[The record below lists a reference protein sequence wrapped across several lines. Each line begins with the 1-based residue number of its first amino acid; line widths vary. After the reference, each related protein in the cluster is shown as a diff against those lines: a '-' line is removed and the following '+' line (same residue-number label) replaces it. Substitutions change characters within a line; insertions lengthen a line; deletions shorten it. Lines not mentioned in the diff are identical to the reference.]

1 MKKTVVV
8 YVGEGL
14 ADWEA
19 GYALAGLNNP
29 ALFGL
34 AEPPFS
40 VRYATSDGAP
50 ARTMGG
56 MTVQADLALADV
68 DPTTSALLILPGGA
82 GWDEG
87 GHGAAV
93 DLARRFLAA
102 GVPVA
107 GICGATGGMARGGLL
122 DTVSHTSNAA
132 EYLQATGYRGAAHYR
147 NDPAVT
153 DGDVITA
160 NTTGPVAFAQHIFK
174 RLELADPA
182 VIDAWADLFT
192 TGDPVHYGRLMALA
206 GGRKEEEGGGN

>member
-1 MKKTVVV
+1 MKKSVVV

-29 ALFGL
+29 ALFGR
-34 AEPPFS
+34 AEPPFT

-68 DPTTSALLILPGGA
+68 DPATCALLMLPGGA

-87 GHGAAV
+87 AHGDAV
-93 DLARRFLAA
+93 ALAKRFVAA

-107 GICGATGGMARGGLL
+107 AICGATAGLARGGLL
-122 DTVSHTSNAA
+122 DAVAHTSNAA
-132 EYLQATGYRGAAHYR
+132 EYLQATGYRGAEHYR
-147 NDPAVT
+147 NEPAVT
-153 DGDVITA
+153 DGNVITA
-160 NTTGPVAFAQHIFK
+160 NTTGSVAYAQHIFK
-174 RLELADPA
+174 RLELANPA

-206 GGRKEEEGGGN
+206 GG